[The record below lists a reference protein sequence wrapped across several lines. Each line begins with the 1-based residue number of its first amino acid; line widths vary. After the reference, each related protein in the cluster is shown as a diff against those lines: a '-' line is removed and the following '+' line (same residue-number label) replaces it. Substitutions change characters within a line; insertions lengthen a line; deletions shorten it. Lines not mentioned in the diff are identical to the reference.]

1 MLYKSSFDIVLGVS
15 IDISFPIPSSDLAPA
30 ERARLLAPTLA
41 AIADERRLTIL
52 LTLAEGAMTN
62 RELHQ
67 ASGMSPA
74 LVSHHLVA
82 LRNAGLVESEPVGRA
97 TMNSICC
104 AQLADPVRWLAHLAT
119 LTPEGQRACCTDTS
133 LGTEAADAE

>member
-1 MLYKSSFDIVLGVS
+1 MP
-15 IDISFPIPSSDLAPA
+15 IDISLPLPHSDLAPA

-41 AIADERRLTIL
+41 ALSDERRLTIL

-62 RELHQ
+62 RELHE

-82 LRNAGLVESEPVGRA
+82 LRSAGLVESAPVGRS
-97 TMNSICC
+97 TLNSICC
-104 AQLADPVRWLAHLAT
+104 DQLADPVRWLAHLAT
-119 LTPEGQRACCTDTS
+119 LTPEGQRACCTDS
-133 LGTEAADAE
+133 PLGSKAADAG

>member
-1 MLYKSSFDIVLGVS
+1 MP
-15 IDISFPIPSSDLAPA
+15 IDVASPLPPSDLAPA

-41 AIADERRLTIL
+41 ALSDARRLTIL

-62 RELHQ
+62 RELRE

-82 LRNAGLVESEPVGRA
+82 LRNAGLVESEPAGRA
-97 TMNSICC
+97 TLNSICC
-104 AQLADPVRWLAHLAT
+104 DQLADPVRWLAHLAT

-133 LGTEAADAE
+133 LGIEAADAE